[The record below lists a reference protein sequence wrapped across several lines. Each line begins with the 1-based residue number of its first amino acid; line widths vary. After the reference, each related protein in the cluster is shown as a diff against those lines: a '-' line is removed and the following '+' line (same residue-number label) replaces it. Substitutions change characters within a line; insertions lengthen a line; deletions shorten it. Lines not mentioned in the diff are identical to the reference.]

1 MTTLLFLFLIALGFA
16 LILAP
21 AAKWAGVRL
30 GAVDIP
36 MERKVHT
43 TPIPRLGGVAVFLA
57 FAATM
62 GLTNLFVT
70 DVSRLFTFDHR
81 TAFGF
86 YGALVVFGCGLWDDF
101 RRLNPWVK
109 LLFQI
114 AGASLAFAGGISIG
128 GIFLD
133 GHGIQFGILSYAV
146 TVFWFL
152 LFINAV
158 NLIDGLDGLAGGVV
172 FFTCLLMVILSVMA
186 GNYLNAMYF
195 AALGGAV
202 LGFLRY
208 NFNPAS
214 VFLGDG
220 GSYFLGY
227 AVAALS
233 IVGSVKSQVGA
244 LMLIPLLALGV
255 PVFDTIFAPLRRWVK
270 GRGMFQ
276 PDRGHIHHRLLAMG
290 LSSRKAV
297 LILYGVTLALC
308 LLAIL
313 IVNLRN
319 EAVGLILIILGGG
332 ALILV
337 RKTGYLEY
345 LAFDKFYGWF
355 KDMTDMAGL
364 SRERRT
370 FLAVQM
376 EANKAHTL
384 EEMLATIGDALE
396 MLRFDRAELHL
407 KNRAEIN
414 RDSALLSANASA
426 VSSAG
431 PDQINRDSAH
441 FIKSPHAPPSA
452 ARNDNGGCHFEERSD
467 EKSLRFLSRPDKS
480 GLLRNDIGGEN
491 SDSALFSDTPYTG
504 PDRRKNETEINR
516 DSAHFSKGR
525 TGGNPGT
532 GAQPPAP
539 TSTKIFEDILELG
552 DEIVWMW
559 TRGYYR
565 RLTDIQKEE
574 MLKIDLP
581 LHGNGNGARLIL
593 MKDLGRDPLQ
603 YYTLRR
609 LEHLRRTLRHNLTRL
624 QK

>member
-1 MTTLLFLFLIALGFA
+1 MTTLLFLFVFA
-16 LILAP
+16 LIFSMALTPVAT
-21 AAKWAGVRL
+21 WLGVRL
-30 GAVDIP
+30 GAVDVP

-43 TPIPRLGGVAVFLA
+43 RPIPRLGGLAVLLA
-57 FAATM
+57 FAGTM

-70 DVSRLFTFDHR
+70 NVSTLFTFDHR

-128 GIFLD
+128 GVFIQ

-186 GNYLNAMYF
+186 GNLLNAMYF

-214 VFLGDG
+214 IFLGDG

-233 IVGSVKSQVGA
+233 IVGSVKSQVGT

-255 PVFDTIFAPLRRWVK
+255 PVFDTIFAPLRRWVR
-270 GRGMFQ
+270 GRRMFR
-276 PDRGHIHHRLLAMG
+276 PDKGHIHHRLLAMG
-290 LSSRKAV
+290 LSSRNAV
-297 LILYGVTLALC
+297 LILYGATLALC

-345 LAFDKFYGWF
+345 LALDKFYGWF
-355 KDMTDMAGL
+355 RDMTDVAGF

-414 RDSALLSANASA
+414 RDSAHFSGNPSA
-426 VSSAG
+426 VPYAEPDRRKNGGAAAPKNRDSALFSGNSSAVPFDG
-431 PDQINRDSAH
+431 TDQINRDSA
-441 FIKSPHAPPSA
+441 
-452 ARNDNGGCHFEERSD
+452 
-467 EKSLRFLSRPDKS
+467 
-480 GLLRNDIGGEN
+480 
-491 SDSALFSDTPYTG
+491 LFSGTPYAG
-504 PDRRKNETEINR
+504 PDRRK
-516 DSAHFSKGR
+516 SV
-525 TGGNPGT
+525 GT
-532 GAQPPAP
+532 KPPAS
-539 TSTKIFEDILELG
+539 TSNKIFEDILELG